1 MRQWCVWGGSEG
13 GVVVL
18 KSRGERMALLN
29 VSGTGVYG
37 MKSQADLMCDGE
49 TKCKESAAW
58 LHQEGTLGNFIGS
71 VRGRMRSDLQKG
83 GGYRRSAECV
93 WITVVRCAAQSGTP
107 VQGSAAAV
115 LGFHNINQV
124 DKVTPPCDKWVRR
137 HGPRLLNRP

>member
-18 KSRGERMALLN
+18 ESRGERMALLN

-49 TKCKESAAW
+49 TKCRESAAW

-71 VRGRMRSDLQKG
+71 GRGRMRSDLPKG

-93 WITVVRCAAQSGTP
+93 DNSGA
-107 VQGSAAAV
+107 VGSAKWYPRPKALF
-115 LGFHNINQV
+115 LGFI
-124 DKVTPPCDKWVRR
+124 T
-137 HGPRLLNRP
+137 